1 MGRECLKFRAQGG
14 PSPGKRTLSQRVL
27 LWGSAV
33 LFTSGLSVRCE
44 AGEVASMGFKV
55 KLGAKVE
62 QKNEISSNC
71 QKNCCIFALAVCE
84 MHIGVNSN
92 IFLIRLVC
100 DRWGGFFQRPSNLFL
115 SASDEAER
123 SESNL

>member
-1 MGRECLKFRAQGG
+1 MGREGLKFRAQGG
-14 PSPGKRTLSQRVL
+14 PTPEGRTLSQRVP

-71 QKNCCIFALAVCE
+71 Q
-84 MHIGVNSN
+84 
-92 IFLIRLVC
+92 
-100 DRWGGFFQRPSNLFL
+100 L
-115 SASDEAER
+115 SIVYYQLNFVSLYLPCA
-123 SESNL
+123 